1 MKTTSLFLT
10 AGLLATSLATP
21 LTPRADDKKIVA
33 QEFDVSSF
41 TAGCVPHG
49 TQCSISF
56 DVATNQMP
64 FQTHCTFTGA
74 PLGSSSLPDVGF
86 AAGTCADKTINWSF
100 RAVANGDA
108 KPFAYEFALVDS
120 EQSLAASKF
129 FIAQAFPLVN
139 AGSSYYQ
146 TFTGEGRFVVHG
158 QE

>member
-1 MKTTSLFLT
+1 
-10 AGLLATSLATP
+10 
-21 LTPRADDKKIVA
+21 
-33 QEFDVSSF
+33 
-41 TAGCVPHG
+41 
-49 TQCSISF
+49 
-56 DVATNQMP
+56 MP

-108 KPFAYEFALVDS
+108 KPFAYELALVDS

-129 FIAQAFPLVN
+129 FIAEAFPLVN
-139 AGSSYYQ
+139 AGSSFYQ